1 MEKLGNRICL
11 DTNVIIDILRGDQ
24 ETVNKINEL
33 ERSNML
39 ATTFINLFELY
50 SGVFLSSKKEENF
63 NKIENFLP
71 KLILINL
78 SHLSTLIGGQ
88 IKANLKTRG
97 QIVESRDLLIASI
110 TIAEGFAL
118 LTKNKKHFE
127 NIPGLKLYD

>member
-1 MEKLGNRICL
+1 MGNRICL

-88 IKANLKTRG
+88 INANLKTRG